1 MTDDDSPGVYRGGRK
16 PGQKNKHS
24 IATMSRTVVDAIY
37 TSLFIDGNPT
47 AYFRD
52 LKKKQPVLYAG
63 MVRDLMMM
71 SAKNSGDT
79 GGLVVNVVTLNSPA
93 VPTPGVLCSPIAEH
107 IAPQRHLTLVHDMTD
122 VVDNEATG
130 NE

>member
-1 MTDDDSPGVYRGGRK
+1 MDDFDPPQKRGGRK
-16 PGQKNKHS
+16 PGQTNKHS

-47 AYFRD
+47 AYFRE
-52 LKKKQPVLYAG
+52 LKKKQPVIYAG

-79 GGLVVNVVTLNSPA
+79 GGLIVNVVTLASPA
-93 VPTPGVLCSPIAEH
+93 VPTPGVLCSPIPEH
-107 IAPQRHLTLVHDMTD
+107 IAPQRHLTLVHD
-122 VVDNEATG
+122 VVDVDDIEAAG